1 MIENKCITAVISIFN
16 MEKYLRRFMDTFL
29 QQSYIREIILVDDGS
44 TDKSPLICDEYKSK
58 FPDLIRVIHKENGGL
73 SSARNAGIE
82 AANGEYIIFPDPDDW
97 VEPDYTQ
104 RMIELQEKYRSEL
117 VCIGHYIN
125 YDNKQFPGKQRQNF
139 LVTSGKLAQKFL
151 VVQPCISSFAWD
163 KLYHLSI
170 IQKNKLRFLDDV
182 GTRED
187 VDFVF
192 RYLEHCESV
201 CYAPES
207 RLYHYYQRNGA
218 ATHSGFS
225 QKKLDALHVY
235 EKIIMST
242 DDAELIRSA
251 QEEMCNAAIN
261 LVWSYKKSKYDD
273 QVVWNKLRKYIQDNL
288 IYYLRSKHFGIGR
301 KLQAI
306 LAYWAPNM
314 YLIIK
319 NHVAKEQGE

>member
-1 MIENKCITAVISIFN
+1 MVEKKCITAVISVFN
-16 MEKYLRRFMDTFL
+16 MNDYLRRFMDTFL
-29 QQSYIREIILVDDGS
+29 QQRYVQEIILVDDGS
-44 TDKSPLICDEYKSK
+44 TDGSASICDEYKTK
-58 FPDLIRVIHKENGGL
+58 HPELIRVIHKENGGL
-73 SSARNAGIE
+73 SSARNAGID

-97 VEPDYTQ
+97 VELGYTQ
-104 RMIELQEKYRSEL
+104 RLIELQEQYHSEL

-125 YDNKQFPGKQRQNF
+125 YDDKQLLGKEGQEF
-139 LVTSGKLAQKFL
+139 LVTSGKMAQKLL

-163 KLYHLSI
+163 KLYHLEI
-170 IQKNKLRFLDDV
+170 IRKNNLRFLNDV

-192 RYLEHCESV
+192 RYLEYCMSV
-201 CYAPES
+201 CYDPES
-207 RLYHYYQRNGA
+207 RLYHYYQRSGA

-225 QKKLDALHVY
+225 QKKLDTFHTY
-235 EKIIMST
+235 EKIIEATEDS
-242 DDAELIRSA
+242 ELIQAAR
-251 QEEMCNAAIN
+251 EEICNTAIN

-288 IYYLRSKHFGIGR
+288 IYYLRSKHFSIGR

-319 NHVAKEQGE
+319 NHVAKE